1 MRRTAL
7 AFTTGLALGALVLTT
22 GCGDDNG
29 STGDAPT
36 KAEFVKQ
43 VEPLYKKFQ
52 RDIQAAGD
60 QFFSGSTK
68 RSEADFVNEK
78 LTPLLQGFLDDLGQ
92 LTPPEGD
99 EQEVAAII
107 DAGEQGLK
115 EVQANPS
122 LLRAPQGSKK
132 DPFRE
137 FSQLGPAYFDFG

>member
-1 MRRTAL
+1 M
-7 AFTTGLALGALVLTT
+7 AFALGALVLTT

-29 STGDAPT
+29 STGAGAPT
-36 KAEFVKQ
+36 KGEFVKQ
-43 VEPLYKKFQ
+43 VEPLYQKFQ
-52 RDIQAAGD
+52 DDIQSAGD
-60 QFFSGSTK
+60 QFFSGPTK

-107 DAGEQGLK
+107 DAGEQALK

-122 LLRAPQGSKK
+122 LIRAPEGSKK

-137 FSQLGPAYFDFG
+137 FSQLGPAYFGFN